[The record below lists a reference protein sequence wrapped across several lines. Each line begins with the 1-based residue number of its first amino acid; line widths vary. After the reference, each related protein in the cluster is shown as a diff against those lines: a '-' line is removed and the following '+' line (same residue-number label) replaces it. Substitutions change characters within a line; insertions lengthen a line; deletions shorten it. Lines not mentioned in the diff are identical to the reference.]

1 MKGYKI
7 DHICS
12 CGGFGS
18 QFCCLLT
25 WLYAGNGRLKIN
37 FANKCT
43 FKCAWS
49 KLNTKHNIFEIIFE
63 KIEYKNIEY
72 DCLPELIYSNE
83 KNNIKNSV
91 CYNCCWELSKKQK
104 SLTIRRQ
111 NIFDSINFRNLY
123 VEHNLKGSLVNNI
136 IYDTKN
142 IVRKSLSDTYYKY
155 LKPKKKIIDK
165 INKYLKFYENN
176 FVVGIHIR
184 SSQHYEKLAQNNVRT
199 KDIVT
204 SICREIL
211 KMKKKNRINKYSK
224 FFIATSNINILEKV
238 KKMLGFENLI
248 FIDTYRDNNTIYE
261 NNQQDLNKNDW
272 TKETNNI
279 KKYGV
284 LNYTI
289 DIFIDIFLLS
299 KCNLLI
305 GGESNI
311 TSSALIL
318 NPNLNFLVPSILKN
332 TNHK

>member
-1 MKGYKI
+1 
-7 DHICS
+7 
-12 CGGFGS
+12 
-18 QFCCLLT
+18 
-25 WLYAGNGRLKIN
+25 
-37 FANKCT
+37 
-43 FKCAWS
+43 
-49 KLNTKHNIFEIIFE
+49 
-63 KIEYKNIEY
+63 
-72 DCLPELIYSNE
+72 
-83 KNNIKNSV
+83 
-91 CYNCCWELSKKQK
+91 
-104 SLTIRRQ
+104 
-111 NIFDSINFRNLY
+111 
-123 VEHNLKGSLVNNI
+123 
-136 IYDTKN
+136 
-142 IVRKSLSDTYYKY
+142 
-155 LKPKKKIIDK
+155 
-165 INKYLKFYENN
+165 
-176 FVVGIHIR
+176 
-184 SSQHYEKLAQNNVRT
+184 
-199 KDIVT
+199 
-204 SICREIL
+204 
-211 KMKKKNRINKYSK
+211 KYSK